1 MLGLQNIKIVI
12 IFGCLQC
19 VVSIGCVLWVT
30 LGRHQSGLKTSL
42 GSKRYYSI
50 SLSKQLFIYF
60 LYHRGL
66 IKISSLWVLIRTRVD
81 AFFVLLYLRIKGS
94 PQPGERGGGRNPFSL
109 LCVQYFEQTQNLE
122 FFFCLFP
129 NDPTPPLVPLKM
141 GISLFPPFF
150 INPGG
155 PLVYVMPVKLSNY
168 FTKRFGDGRQYI
180 IDIILRVT

>member
-1 MLGLQNIKIVI
+1 MKYIHISVTNTWGWRWLLPAKMSRCSTLTLFGNTFMLGLQNIKIVI

-81 AFFVLLYLRIKGS
+81 AFFVLLELRIKGS
-94 PQPGERGGGRNPFSL
+94 PQPGEKRETPF
-109 LCVQYFEQTQNLE
+109 
-122 FFFCLFP
+122 
-129 NDPTPPLVPLKM
+129 
-141 GISLFPPFF
+141 PF
-150 INPGG
+150 
-155 PLVYVMPVKLSNY
+155 YVCNILNKL
-168 FTKRFGDGRQYI
+168 T
-180 IDIILRVT
+180 T